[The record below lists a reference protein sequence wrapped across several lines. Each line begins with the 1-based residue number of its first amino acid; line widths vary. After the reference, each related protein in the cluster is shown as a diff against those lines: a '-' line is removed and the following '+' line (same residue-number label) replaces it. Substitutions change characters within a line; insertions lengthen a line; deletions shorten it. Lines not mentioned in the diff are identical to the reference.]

1 MNKLKKKQKLDELL
15 TKFQSI
21 KPLAN
26 TEEGDSKVE
35 RLNRAEKFIKHKRKE
50 KFKKHNKNYLVR
62 KETTKGDQDKGGH
75 KK

>member
-15 TKFQSI
+15 TKFPSI

-35 RLNRAEKFIKHKRKE
+35 RLNRAEKFIKLKRKE
-50 KFKKHNKNYLVR
+50 KFKEHNKNYLVR
-62 KETTKGDQDKGGH
+62 KEKNKGDQDKGGH